1 MKHDLRYYVKSYAI
15 ITLGSLIY
23 ALAYNIFYA
32 PNLVAMGGLTGLGQ
46 VLNAIFPVLP
56 VGITV
61 FVMNVPLFIMGWKL
75 IGGHLLVSSLYAMTF
90 SSFAIDVLDMIYQ
103 FPPMDTMLAA
113 IFGGALLGLG
123 IGLVFSKGA
132 TTGGT
137 DLIARLLKLKFA
149 WLPMGTLVLI
159 PDFIV
164 IALAAIAF
172 GKVETALYG
181 IVSLYIT
188 TKVMDTVLYGM
199 DSSKVAYIISD
210 ACREITDAVI
220 AMDRGAT
227 ILHGEGAYSGDAKKG
242 ADGCLQAA
250 GDRAPEGEGQRDRPP
265 RLPHRV
271 RRPRCAGRGL
281 PHLQQ
286 GRHLICPQKKGG
298 LL

>member
-1 MKHDLRYYVKSYAI
+1 MKSYAI
-15 ITLGSLIY
+15 ITLGSLLY

-46 VLNAIFPVLP
+46 VLNAIIPVLP
-56 VGITV
+56 VGTTV
-61 FVMNVPLFIMGWKL
+61 FVMNVPLFFLGWKY

-90 SSFAIDVLDMIYQ
+90 SSFAIDVMNMIYQ
-103 FPPMDTMLAA
+103 FPPMDTMLAS
-113 IFGGALLGLG
+113 IFGGVLLGLG

-164 IALAAIAF
+164 IALAAMAF
-172 GKVETALYG
+172 GKVETAMYG

-188 TKVMDTVLYGM
+188 TKVMDTVLYGL

-210 ACREITDAVI
+210 RCKEITDAVI

-227 ILHGEGAYSGDAKKG
+227 ILHGEGAYSGDEKKVLMV
-242 ADGCLQAA
+242 AFKQKEIVPMKEKVNEIDP
-250 GDRAPEGEGQRDRPP
+250 RAFLIVCDAHDVLGEGFRTYNKND
-265 RLPHRV
+265 
-271 RRPRCAGRGL
+271 
-281 PHLQQ
+281 
-286 GRHLICPQKKGG
+286 I
-298 LL
+298 

>member
-1 MKHDLRYYVKSYAI
+1 MKHNVRYYVKSYAI

-46 VLNAIFPVLP
+46 VINALIPFLP
-56 VGITV
+56 VGTMV
-61 FVMNVPLFIMGWKL
+61 FVMNVPLFFLGWKY
-75 IGGHLLVSSLYAMTF
+75 IGGHLLVSSLYAMTL
-90 SSFAIDVLDMIYQ
+90 SSFAIDLMDMVYQ

-159 PDFIV
+159 PDFVVIV
-164 IALAAIAF
+164 LAALAF
-172 GKVETALYG
+172 NKVETALYG
-181 IVSLYIT
+181 IVSLFVS
-188 TKVMDTVLYGM
+188 TKVMDTVLYGL

-210 ACREITDAVI
+210 SCREITDAVM

-227 ILHGEGAYSGDAKKG
+227 ILHGEGAYSGDEKKVLMV
-242 ADGCLQAA
+242 AFKQKEIVPLKEKVNEIDPHAFLIVCDAHDVL
-250 GDRAPEGEGQRDRPP
+250 GEGFRTYSKDE
-265 RLPHRV
+265 
-271 RRPRCAGRGL
+271 
-281 PHLQQ
+281 
-286 GRHLICPQKKGG
+286 I
-298 LL
+298 

>member
-1 MKHDLRYYVKSYAI
+1 MKHTVSYYVKSYVV
-15 ITLGSLIY
+15 ITLGSILY

-46 VLNAIFPVLP
+46 VLNALIPALP
-56 VGITV
+56 VGTTV
-61 FVMNVPLFIMGWKL
+61 FVMNVPLFFLGWKF

-90 SSFAIDVLDMIYQ
+90 SSFAIDVMDMIYQ

-113 IFGGALLGLG
+113 IFGGALLGAG
-123 IGLVFSKGA
+123 IGLVFAKGA

-164 IALAAIAF
+164 IVLAAIAF
-172 GKVETALYG
+172 GKVESALYG
-181 IVSLYIT
+181 LVSLFIT
-188 TKVMDTVLYGM
+188 SKVMDMVLYGL

-210 ACREITDAVI
+210 ACKEITDAVM

-227 ILHGEGAYSGDAKKG
+227 ILHGEGAYSGDEKKVLMV
-242 ADGCLQAA
+242 AFKQKEIVPLKEKVNEIDPHAFLIVCDAHDVL
-250 GDRAPEGEGQRDRPP
+250 GEGFRTYSKDD
-265 RLPHRV
+265 
-271 RRPRCAGRGL
+271 
-281 PHLQQ
+281 
-286 GRHLICPQKKGG
+286 I
-298 LL
+298 

>member
-1 MKHDLRYYVKSYAI
+1 MKHTLSYYVKSYAA
-15 ITLGSLIY
+15 ITLGSLLY

-46 VLNAIFPVLP
+46 VLNALIPVLP
-56 VGITV
+56 VGTTV
-61 FVMNVPLFIMGWKL
+61 FVMNVPLFFLGWKF

-90 SSFAIDVLDMIYQ
+90 SSFAIDVMDMIYQ

-113 IFGGALLGLG
+113 IFGGALLGAG
-123 IGLVFSKGA
+123 IGLVFAKGA

-164 IALAAIAF
+164 IVLAAIAF
-172 GKVETALYG
+172 GKVESALYG
-181 IVSLYIT
+181 LVSLFIT
-188 TKVMDTVLYGM
+188 SKVMDMVLYGL

-210 ACREITDAVI
+210 SCKEITDAVI

-227 ILHGEGAYSGDAKKG
+227 ILHGEGAYSGDEKKVLMV
-242 ADGCLQAA
+242 AFKQKEIVPLKEKVNEIDPHAFLIVCDAHDVL
-250 GDRAPEGEGQRDRPP
+250 GEGFRTYSKDD
-265 RLPHRV
+265 
-271 RRPRCAGRGL
+271 
-281 PHLQQ
+281 
-286 GRHLICPQKKGG
+286 I
-298 LL
+298 

>member
-1 MKHDLRYYVKSYAI
+1 MKHTLSYYVKSYAV
-15 ITLGSLIY
+15 ITLGSLLY

-46 VLNAIFPVLP
+46 VLNALIPVLP
-56 VGITV
+56 VGTTV
-61 FVMNVPLFIMGWKL
+61 FVMNVPLFFLGWKF

-90 SSFAIDVLDMIYQ
+90 SSFAIDVMDMIYQ

-113 IFGGALLGLG
+113 IFGGALLGAG
-123 IGLVFSKGA
+123 IGLVFAKGA

-164 IALAAIAF
+164 IVLAAIAF
-172 GKVETALYG
+172 GKVESALYG
-181 IVSLYIT
+181 LVSLFIT
-188 TKVMDTVLYGM
+188 SKVMDMVLYGL

-210 ACREITDAVI
+210 SCKEITDAVI

-227 ILHGEGAYSGDAKKG
+227 ILHGEGAYSGDEKKVLMV
-242 ADGCLQAA
+242 AFKQKEIVPLKEKVNEIDPHAFLIVCDAHDVL
-250 GDRAPEGEGQRDRPP
+250 GEGFRTYSKDD
-265 RLPHRV
+265 
-271 RRPRCAGRGL
+271 
-281 PHLQQ
+281 
-286 GRHLICPQKKGG
+286 I
-298 LL
+298 

>member
-1 MKHDLRYYVKSYAI
+1 MKHTVSYYVKSYVV
-15 ITLGSLIY
+15 ITLGSILY

-46 VLNAIFPVLP
+46 VLNALIPVLP
-56 VGITV
+56 VGTTV
-61 FVMNVPLFIMGWKL
+61 FVMNVPLFFLGWKF

-90 SSFAIDVLDMIYQ
+90 SSFAIDVMDMIYQ

-113 IFGGALLGLG
+113 IFGGALLGAG
-123 IGLVFSKGA
+123 IGLVFAKGA

-164 IALAAIAF
+164 IVLAAIAF
-172 GKVETALYG
+172 GKVESALYG
-181 IVSLYIT
+181 LVSLFIT
-188 TKVMDTVLYGM
+188 SKVMDMVLYGM

-210 ACREITDAVI
+210 ACKEITDAVI

-227 ILHGEGAYSGDAKKG
+227 ILHGEGAYSGDEKKVLMV
-242 ADGCLQAA
+242 AFKQKEIVPLKEKVNEIDPHAFLIVCDAHDVL
-250 GDRAPEGEGQRDRPP
+250 GEGFRTYSKDD
-265 RLPHRV
+265 
-271 RRPRCAGRGL
+271 
-281 PHLQQ
+281 
-286 GRHLICPQKKGG
+286 I
-298 LL
+298 

>member
-1 MKHDLRYYVKSYAI
+1 MKHTVSYYVKSYVV
-15 ITLGSLIY
+15 ITLGSILY
-23 ALAYNIFYA
+23 ALAYNNFYA

-46 VLNAIFPVLP
+46 VLNALIPVLP
-56 VGITV
+56 VGTTV
-61 FVMNVPLFIMGWKL
+61 FVMNVPLFFLGWKF

-90 SSFAIDVLDMIYQ
+90 SSFAIDVMDMIYQ

-113 IFGGALLGLG
+113 IFGGALLGAG

-164 IALAAIAF
+164 IVLAAVAF
-172 GKVETALYG
+172 GKVESALYG
-181 IVSLYIT
+181 LVSLFIT
-188 TKVMDTVLYGM
+188 SKVMDMVLYGM

-210 ACREITDAVI
+210 SCKEITDAVM

-227 ILHGEGAYSGDAKKG
+227 ILHGEGAYSGDEKKVLMV
-242 ADGCLQAA
+242 AFKQKEIVPLKEKVNEIDPHAFLIVCDAHDVL
-250 GDRAPEGEGQRDRPP
+250 GEGFRTYSKDD
-265 RLPHRV
+265 
-271 RRPRCAGRGL
+271 
-281 PHLQQ
+281 
-286 GRHLICPQKKGG
+286 I
-298 LL
+298 

>member
-1 MKHDLRYYVKSYAI
+1 MSYYVKSYAV
-15 ITLGSLIY
+15 ITLGSILY

-46 VLNAIFPVLP
+46 VLNALIPVLP
-56 VGITV
+56 VGTTV
-61 FVMNVPLFIMGWKL
+61 FVMNVPLFFLGWKF

-90 SSFAIDVLDMIYQ
+90 SSFAIDVMDMIYQ

-113 IFGGALLGLG
+113 IFGGALLGAG
-123 IGLVFSKGA
+123 IGLVFAKGA

-164 IALAAIAF
+164 IVLAAVAF
-172 GKVETALYG
+172 GKVESALYG
-181 IVSLYIT
+181 LVSLFIT
-188 TKVMDTVLYGM
+188 SKVMDMVLYGM

-210 ACREITDAVI
+210 SCKEITDAVM

-227 ILHGEGAYSGDAKKG
+227 ILHGEGAYSGDEKKVLMV
-242 ADGCLQAA
+242 AFKQKEIVPLKEKVNEIDPHAFLIVCDAHDVL
-250 GDRAPEGEGQRDRPP
+250 GEGFRTYSKDD
-265 RLPHRV
+265 
-271 RRPRCAGRGL
+271 
-281 PHLQQ
+281 
-286 GRHLICPQKKGG
+286 I
-298 LL
+298 

>member
-1 MKHDLRYYVKSYAI
+1 MKHTVSYYVKSYVV
-15 ITLGSLIY
+15 ITLGSILY

-46 VLNAIFPVLP
+46 VLNAIIPVLP
-56 VGITV
+56 VGTTV
-61 FVMNVPLFIMGWKL
+61 FVMNVPLFFLGWKF

-90 SSFAIDVLDMIYQ
+90 SSFAIDVMDMIYQ

-113 IFGGALLGLG
+113 IFGGALLGAG

-164 IALAAIAF
+164 IVLAAIAF
-172 GKVETALYG
+172 GKVESALYG
-181 IVSLYIT
+181 LVSLFIT
-188 TKVMDTVLYGM
+188 SKVMDMVLYGL

-210 ACREITDAVI
+210 SCKEITDAVI

-227 ILHGEGAYSGDAKKG
+227 ILHGEGAYSGDEKKVLMV
-242 ADGCLQAA
+242 AFKQKEIVPLKEKVNEIDPHAFLIVCDAHDVL
-250 GDRAPEGEGQRDRPP
+250 GEGFRTYSKDD
-265 RLPHRV
+265 
-271 RRPRCAGRGL
+271 
-281 PHLQQ
+281 
-286 GRHLICPQKKGG
+286 I
-298 LL
+298 

>member
-1 MKHDLRYYVKSYAI
+1 MKHTVSYYVKSYAI
-15 ITLGSLIY
+15 ITLGSLLY

-46 VLNAIFPVLP
+46 VLNAIIPVLP
-56 VGITV
+56 VGTTV
-61 FVMNVPLFIMGWKL
+61 FVMNVPLFFLGWKY

-90 SSFAIDVLDMIYQ
+90 SSFAIDVMNMIYQ
-103 FPPMDTMLAA
+103 FPPMDTMLAS

-164 IALAAIAF
+164 IALAAMAF

-188 TKVMDTVLYGM
+188 TKVMDTVLYGL

-210 ACREITDAVI
+210 SCKEITDAVI

-227 ILHGEGAYSGDAKKG
+227 ILHGEGAYSGDEKKVLMV
-242 ADGCLQAA
+242 AFKQKEIVPLKEKVNEIDP
-250 GDRAPEGEGQRDRPP
+250 RAFLIVCDAHDVLGEGFRTYNKND
-265 RLPHRV
+265 
-271 RRPRCAGRGL
+271 
-281 PHLQQ
+281 
-286 GRHLICPQKKGG
+286 I
-298 LL
+298 

>member
-1 MKHDLRYYVKSYAI
+1 MKHTVSYYVKSYAV
-15 ITLGSLIY
+15 ITLGSILY

-46 VLNAIFPVLP
+46 VLNALIPVLP
-56 VGITV
+56 VGTTV
-61 FVMNVPLFIMGWKL
+61 FVMNVPLFFLGWKF

-90 SSFAIDVLDMIYQ
+90 SSFAIDVMDMIYQ

-113 IFGGALLGLG
+113 IFGGALLGAG

-164 IALAAIAF
+164 IVLAAVAF
-172 GKVETALYG
+172 GKVESALYG
-181 IVSLYIT
+181 LVSLFIT
-188 TKVMDTVLYGM
+188 SKVMDMVLYGM

-210 ACREITDAVI
+210 SCKEITDAVM

-227 ILHGEGAYSGDAKKG
+227 ILHGEGAYSGDEKKVLMV
-242 ADGCLQAA
+242 AFKQKEIVPLKEKVNEIDPHAFLIVCDAHDVL
-250 GDRAPEGEGQRDRPP
+250 GEGFRTYSKDD
-265 RLPHRV
+265 
-271 RRPRCAGRGL
+271 
-281 PHLQQ
+281 
-286 GRHLICPQKKGG
+286 I
-298 LL
+298 

>member
-1 MKHDLRYYVKSYAI
+1 MKHTLSYYVKSYAV
-15 ITLGSLIY
+15 ITLGSLLY

-46 VLNAIFPVLP
+46 VLNALIPVLP
-56 VGITV
+56 VGTTV
-61 FVMNVPLFIMGWKL
+61 FVMNVPLFFLGWKF

-90 SSFAIDVLDMIYQ
+90 SSFAIDVMDMIYQ

-113 IFGGALLGLG
+113 IFGGALLGAG

-164 IALAAIAF
+164 IVLAAIAF
-172 GKVETALYG
+172 GKVESALYG
-181 IVSLYIT
+181 LVSLFIT
-188 TKVMDTVLYGM
+188 SKVMDMVLYGL

-210 ACREITDAVI
+210 ACKEITDAVM

-227 ILHGEGAYSGDAKKG
+227 ILHGEGAYSGDEKKVLMV
-242 ADGCLQAA
+242 AFKQKEIVPLKEKVNEIDPHAFLIVCDAHDVL
-250 GDRAPEGEGQRDRPP
+250 GEGFRTYSKDD
-265 RLPHRV
+265 
-271 RRPRCAGRGL
+271 
-281 PHLQQ
+281 
-286 GRHLICPQKKGG
+286 I
-298 LL
+298 

>member
-1 MKHDLRYYVKSYAI
+1 MKHTVRHYVKSYAV
-15 ITLGSLIY
+15 ITLGSILY

-46 VLNAIFPVLP
+46 VLNAIIPVLP
-56 VGITV
+56 VGTTV
-61 FVMNVPLFIMGWKL
+61 FVMNVPLFFLGWKY

-164 IALAAIAF
+164 IALAAMAF

-181 IVSLYIT
+181 IVSLFIT
-188 TKVMDTVLYGM
+188 TKVMDMVLYGL

-210 ACREITDAVI
+210 SCKEITDAVM

-227 ILHGEGAYSGDAKKG
+227 ILHGEGAYSGDEKKVLMV
-242 ADGCLQAA
+242 AFKQKEIVPLKEKVNEIDPHAFLIVCDAHDVL
-250 GDRAPEGEGQRDRPP
+250 GEGFRTYSKDE
-265 RLPHRV
+265 
-271 RRPRCAGRGL
+271 
-281 PHLQQ
+281 
-286 GRHLICPQKKGG
+286 I
-298 LL
+298 

>member
-1 MKHDLRYYVKSYAI
+1 MKHTVRYYVKSYAI
-15 ITLGSLIY
+15 ITLGSILY

-46 VLNAIFPVLP
+46 VINAIIPALP
-56 VGITV
+56 VGTMV
-61 FVMNVPLFIMGWKL
+61 FIMNVPLFFLGWKY

-90 SSFAIDVLDMIYQ
+90 SSFAIDVLDMIYR
-103 FPPMDTMLAA
+103 FPPMDTMLAS
-113 IFGGALLGLG
+113 IFGGALLGAG

-164 IALAAIAF
+164 IALAAMAF
-172 GKVETALYG
+172 NKVETALYG
-181 IVSLYIT
+181 VVSLYIT
-188 TKVMDTVLYGM
+188 TKVMDTVLYGL

-210 ACREITDAVI
+210 SYREIADAII

-227 ILHGEGAYSGDAKKG
+227 FLHGEGVYSGNEKKVLMVAFKQKEIVPLKEKVNEIDPRAFLIVCDAH
-242 ADGCLQAA
+242 DVL
-250 GDRAPEGEGQRDRPP
+250 GEGFRTYSKDD
-265 RLPHRV
+265 
-271 RRPRCAGRGL
+271 
-281 PHLQQ
+281 
-286 GRHLICPQKKGG
+286 I
-298 LL
+298 

>member
-1 MKHDLRYYVKSYAI
+1 MYQYVKSYAI
-15 ITLGSLIY
+15 ITLGSLLY

-46 VLNAIFPVLP
+46 VLNALIPVLP
-56 VGITV
+56 VGTTV
-61 FVMNVPLFIMGWKL
+61 FVMNVPLFFMGWKF
-75 IGGHLLVSSLYAMTF
+75 IGGHLLVSSLYAMTL
-90 SSFAIDVLDMIYQ
+90 SSFAIDLMNMVYQ
-103 FPPMDTMLAA
+103 FQPMDPMLAS

-172 GKVETALYG
+172 GKVESALYG
-181 IVSLYIT
+181 IVSLFVT
-188 TKVMDTVLYGM
+188 TKVMDTVLYGL

-210 ACREITDAVI
+210 SCRAIADAVM

-227 ILHGEGAYSGDAKKG
+227 ILHGEGAYSGDEKKVLMV
-242 ADGCLQAA
+242 AFKQKEIVPLKEMVNQIDPHAFLIVCDAHDVL
-250 GDRAPEGEGQRDRPP
+250 GEGFRTYSKND
-265 RLPHRV
+265 
-271 RRPRCAGRGL
+271 
-281 PHLQQ
+281 
-286 GRHLICPQKKGG
+286 I
-298 LL
+298 

>member
-1 MKHDLRYYVKSYAI
+1 MKHTVSYYVKSYVV
-15 ITLGSLIY
+15 ITLGSILY

-46 VLNAIFPVLP
+46 VLNALIPALP
-56 VGITV
+56 VGTTV
-61 FVMNVPLFIMGWKL
+61 FVMNVPLFFLGWKF

-90 SSFAIDVLDMIYQ
+90 SSFAIDVMDMIYQ

-113 IFGGALLGLG
+113 IFGGALLGAG

-164 IALAAIAF
+164 IVLAAIAF
-172 GKVETALYG
+172 GKVESALYG
-181 IVSLYIT
+181 LVSLFIT
-188 TKVMDTVLYGM
+188 SKVMDMVLYGL

-210 ACREITDAVI
+210 ACKEITDAVM

-227 ILHGEGAYSGDAKKG
+227 ILHGEGAYSGDEKKVLMV
-242 ADGCLQAA
+242 AFKQKEIVPLKEKVNEIDPHAFLIVCDAHDVL
-250 GDRAPEGEGQRDRPP
+250 GEGFRTYSKDD
-265 RLPHRV
+265 
-271 RRPRCAGRGL
+271 
-281 PHLQQ
+281 
-286 GRHLICPQKKGG
+286 I
-298 LL
+298 

>member
-1 MKHDLRYYVKSYAI
+1 MKHTVSYYVKSYAI
-15 ITLGSLIY
+15 ITLGSLLY

-46 VLNAIFPVLP
+46 VLNAIIPVLP
-56 VGITV
+56 VGTTV
-61 FVMNVPLFIMGWKL
+61 FVMNVPLFFLGWKY

-90 SSFAIDVLDMIYQ
+90 SSFAIDVMNMIYQ
-103 FPPMDTMLAA
+103 FPPMDTMLAS

-164 IALAAIAF
+164 IALAAMAF

-188 TKVMDTVLYGM
+188 TKVMDTVLYGL

-210 ACREITDAVI
+210 SCKEITDAVI

-227 ILHGEGAYSGDAKKG
+227 ILHGEGAYSGDEKKVLMV
-242 ADGCLQAA
+242 AFKQREIVSLKEKVNEIDP
-250 GDRAPEGEGQRDRPP
+250 RAFLIVCDAHDVLGEGFRTYNKND
-265 RLPHRV
+265 
-271 RRPRCAGRGL
+271 
-281 PHLQQ
+281 
-286 GRHLICPQKKGG
+286 I
-298 LL
+298 

>member
-1 MKHDLRYYVKSYAI
+1 MKHTLSYYVKSYAV
-15 ITLGSLIY
+15 ITLGSILY

-46 VLNAIFPVLP
+46 VLNALIPALP
-56 VGITV
+56 VGTTV
-61 FVMNVPLFIMGWKL
+61 FVMNVPLFFLGWKF
-75 IGGHLLVSSLYAMTF
+75 IGGHLLLSSLYAMTF

-103 FPPMDTMLAA
+103 FPPMDTMLAS
-113 IFGGALLGLG
+113 IFGGALLGAG

-164 IALAAIAF
+164 IVLAAIAF
-172 GKVETALYG
+172 GKVESALYG
-181 IVSLYIT
+181 LVSLFIT
-188 TKVMDTVLYGM
+188 SKVMDMVLYGL

-210 ACREITDAVI
+210 SCKEITDAVM

-227 ILHGEGAYSGDAKKG
+227 ILHGEGAYSGDEKKVLMV
-242 ADGCLQAA
+242 AFKQKEIVPLKEKVNEIDPHAFLIVCDAHDVL
-250 GDRAPEGEGQRDRPP
+250 GEGFRTYSKDD
-265 RLPHRV
+265 
-271 RRPRCAGRGL
+271 
-281 PHLQQ
+281 
-286 GRHLICPQKKGG
+286 I
-298 LL
+298 

>member
-1 MKHDLRYYVKSYAI
+1 MSYYVKSYAV
-15 ITLGSLIY
+15 ITLGSILY

-46 VLNAIFPVLP
+46 VLNALIPVLP
-56 VGITV
+56 VGTTV
-61 FVMNVPLFIMGWKL
+61 FVMNVPLFFLGWKF

-90 SSFAIDVLDMIYQ
+90 SSFAIDVMDMIYQ

-113 IFGGALLGLG
+113 IFGGALLGAG
-123 IGLVFSKGA
+123 IGLVFAKGA

-164 IALAAIAF
+164 IVLAAIAF
-172 GKVETALYG
+172 GKVESALYG

-188 TKVMDTVLYGM
+188 TKVMDTVLYGL

-210 ACREITDAVI
+210 SYREIADAII

-227 ILHGEGAYSGDAKKG
+227 LLHGEGVYSGNEKKVLMVAFKQKEIVPLKEKVNEIDPHAFLIVCDAH
-242 ADGCLQAA
+242 DVL
-250 GDRAPEGEGQRDRPP
+250 GEGFRTYSKDD
-265 RLPHRV
+265 
-271 RRPRCAGRGL
+271 
-281 PHLQQ
+281 
-286 GRHLICPQKKGG
+286 I
-298 LL
+298 

>member
-1 MKHDLRYYVKSYAI
+1 MKHTLSYYVKSYAV
-15 ITLGSLIY
+15 ITLGSILY

-46 VLNAIFPVLP
+46 VLNALIPVLP
-56 VGITV
+56 VGTTV
-61 FVMNVPLFIMGWKL
+61 FVMNVPLFFLGWKF

-90 SSFAIDVLDMIYQ
+90 SSFAIDVMDMIYQ

-113 IFGGALLGLG
+113 IFGGALLGAG
-123 IGLVFSKGA
+123 IGLVFAKGA

-164 IALAAIAF
+164 IVLAAIAF
-172 GKVETALYG
+172 GKVESALYG
-181 IVSLYIT
+181 LVSLFIT
-188 TKVMDTVLYGM
+188 SKVMDMVLYGM

-210 ACREITDAVI
+210 ACKEITDAVM

-227 ILHGEGAYSGDAKKG
+227 ILHGEGAYSGDEKKVLMV
-242 ADGCLQAA
+242 AFKQKEIVPLKEKVNEIDPHAFLIVCDAHDVL
-250 GDRAPEGEGQRDRPP
+250 GEGFRTYSKDD
-265 RLPHRV
+265 
-271 RRPRCAGRGL
+271 
-281 PHLQQ
+281 
-286 GRHLICPQKKGG
+286 I
-298 LL
+298 

>member
-1 MKHDLRYYVKSYAI
+1 MSYYVKSYVV
-15 ITLGSLIY
+15 ITLGSILY

-46 VLNAIFPVLP
+46 VLNAVIPALP
-56 VGITV
+56 VGTTV
-61 FVMNVPLFIMGWKL
+61 FVMNVPLFFLGWKF

-113 IFGGALLGLG
+113 IFGGALLGAG

-164 IALAAIAF
+164 IVLAALAF
-172 GKVETALYG
+172 GKVESALYG
-181 IVSLYIT
+181 LVSLFIT
-188 TKVMDTVLYGM
+188 SKVMDMVLYGM

-210 ACREITDAVI
+210 SCKEITDAVM

-227 ILHGEGAYSGDAKKG
+227 ILHGEGAWSGDEKKVLMV
-242 ADGCLQAA
+242 AFKQKEIVPLKEKVNEIDPHAFLIVCDAHDVL
-250 GDRAPEGEGQRDRPP
+250 GEGFRTYSKDD
-265 RLPHRV
+265 
-271 RRPRCAGRGL
+271 
-281 PHLQQ
+281 
-286 GRHLICPQKKGG
+286 I
-298 LL
+298 

>member
-1 MKHDLRYYVKSYAI
+1 MKHTVRHYVKSYAV
-15 ITLGSLIY
+15 ITLGSILY

-46 VLNAIFPVLP
+46 VLNAIIPVLP
-56 VGITV
+56 VGTTV
-61 FVMNVPLFIMGWKL
+61 FVMNVPLFFLGWKY

-90 SSFAIDVLDMIYQ
+90 SSFAIDVMDMIYR

-164 IALAAIAF
+164 IALAAMAF

-181 IVSLYIT
+181 VRYRLPLHYHQGDGHGALRPGQLQGGLYHQRLLQG
-188 TKVMDTVLYGM
+188 DHRCG
-199 DSSKVAYIISD
+199 D
-210 ACREITDAVI
+210 
-220 AMDRGAT
+220 G
-227 ILHGEGAYSGDAKKG
+227 HGPGGHH
-242 ADGCLQAA
+242 
-250 GDRAPEGEGQRDRPP
+250 PP
-265 RLPHRV
+265 R
-271 RRPRCAGRGL
+271 
-281 PHLQQ
+281 
-286 GRHLICPQKKGG
+286 
-298 LL
+298 

>member
-1 MKHDLRYYVKSYAI
+1 MKHTVRYYVKSYAI
-15 ITLGSLIY
+15 ITLGSILY

-46 VLNAIFPVLP
+46 VLNAIIPALP
-56 VGITV
+56 VGTMV
-61 FVMNVPLFIMGWKL
+61 FIMNVPLFFLGWKY

-90 SSFAIDVLDMIYQ
+90 SSFAIDVLDMIYR

-113 IFGGALLGLG
+113 IFGGALLGAG

-164 IALAAIAF
+164 IALAAMAF
-172 GKVETALYG
+172 NKVETALYG
-181 IVSLYIT
+181 VVSLYIT
-188 TKVMDTVLYGM
+188 TKVMDTVLYGL

-210 ACREITDAVI
+210 SCKEITDAVI

-227 ILHGEGAYSGDAKKG
+227 ILHGEGAYSGDEKKVLMV
-242 ADGCLQAA
+242 AFKQKEIVPLKEKVNEIDP
-250 GDRAPEGEGQRDRPP
+250 RAFLIVCDAHDVLGEGFRTYSKDD
-265 RLPHRV
+265 
-271 RRPRCAGRGL
+271 
-281 PHLQQ
+281 
-286 GRHLICPQKKGG
+286 I
-298 LL
+298 

>member
-1 MKHDLRYYVKSYAI
+1 MKHTLSYYVKSYVV
-15 ITLGSLIY
+15 ITLGSLLY

-46 VLNAIFPVLP
+46 VLNALIPVLP
-56 VGITV
+56 VGTTV
-61 FVMNVPLFIMGWKL
+61 FVMNVPLFFLGWKF

-90 SSFAIDVLDMIYQ
+90 SSFAIDVMDMIYQ

-113 IFGGALLGLG
+113 IFGGALLGAG
-123 IGLVFSKGA
+123 IGLVFAKGA

-164 IALAAIAF
+164 IVLAAIAF
-172 GKVETALYG
+172 GKVESALYG
-181 IVSLYIT
+181 LVSLFIT
-188 TKVMDTVLYGM
+188 SKVMDMVLYGL

-210 ACREITDAVI
+210 SCKEITDAVI

-227 ILHGEGAYSGDAKKG
+227 ILHGEGAYSGDEKKVLMV
-242 ADGCLQAA
+242 AFKQKEIVPLKEKVNEIDPHAFLIVCDAHDVL
-250 GDRAPEGEGQRDRPP
+250 GEGFRTYSKDD
-265 RLPHRV
+265 
-271 RRPRCAGRGL
+271 
-281 PHLQQ
+281 
-286 GRHLICPQKKGG
+286 I
-298 LL
+298 

>member
-1 MKHDLRYYVKSYAI
+1 MKHTVSYYVKSYVV
-15 ITLGSLIY
+15 ITLGSILY

-46 VLNAIFPVLP
+46 VINALVPVLP
-56 VGITV
+56 VGTMV
-61 FVMNVPLFIMGWKL
+61 FIMNVPLFFLGWKY

-90 SSFAIDVLDMIYQ
+90 SSFAIDLMDMIYQ

-159 PDFIV
+159 PDFVVIV
-164 IALAAIAF
+164 LAAIAF
-172 GKVETALYG
+172 GKVESALYG
-181 IVSLYIT
+181 LVSLFIT
-188 TKVMDTVLYGM
+188 TKVMDMVLYGL

-210 ACREITDAVI
+210 ACKEITDAVM

-227 ILHGEGAYSGDAKKG
+227 ILHGEGAYSGDEKKVLMV
-242 ADGCLQAA
+242 AFKQKEIVPLKEKVNEIDPHAFLIVCDAHDVL
-250 GDRAPEGEGQRDRPP
+250 GEGFRTYSKDD
-265 RLPHRV
+265 
-271 RRPRCAGRGL
+271 
-281 PHLQQ
+281 
-286 GRHLICPQKKGG
+286 I
-298 LL
+298 

>member
-1 MKHDLRYYVKSYAI
+1 MKHTLSYYVKSYAV
-15 ITLGSLIY
+15 ITLGSILY

-46 VLNAIFPVLP
+46 VLNALIPVLP
-56 VGITV
+56 VGTTV
-61 FVMNVPLFIMGWKL
+61 FVMNVPLFFLGWKF

-90 SSFAIDVLDMIYQ
+90 SSFAIDVMDMIYQ

-113 IFGGALLGLG
+113 IFGGALLGAG

-164 IALAAIAF
+164 IVLAAIAF
-172 GKVETALYG
+172 GKVESALYG
-181 IVSLYIT
+181 LVSLFIT
-188 TKVMDTVLYGM
+188 SKVMDMVLYGL

-210 ACREITDAVI
+210 ACKEITDAVM

-227 ILHGEGAYSGDAKKG
+227 ILHGEGAYSGDEKKVLMV
-242 ADGCLQAA
+242 AFKQKEIVPLKEKVNEIDPHAFLIVCDAHDVL
-250 GDRAPEGEGQRDRPP
+250 GEGFRTYSKDD
-265 RLPHRV
+265 
-271 RRPRCAGRGL
+271 
-281 PHLQQ
+281 
-286 GRHLICPQKKGG
+286 I
-298 LL
+298 

>member
-1 MKHDLRYYVKSYAI
+1 MKHTVRYYVKSYAI
-15 ITLGSLIY
+15 ITLGSILY

-46 VLNAIFPVLP
+46 VLNAIIPALP
-56 VGITV
+56 VGTTV
-61 FVMNVPLFIMGWKL
+61 FIMNVPLFFLGWKY

-90 SSFAIDVLDMIYQ
+90 SSFAIDVMNMIYQ
-103 FPPMDTMLAA
+103 FPPMDTMLAS
-113 IFGGALLGLG
+113 IFGGALLGAG

-164 IALAAIAF
+164 IALAAMAF
-172 GKVETALYG
+172 NKVETALYG
-181 IVSLYIT
+181 VVSLYIT
-188 TKVMDTVLYGM
+188 TKVMDTVLYGL

-210 ACREITDAVI
+210 SCKEITDAVI

-227 ILHGEGAYSGDAKKG
+227 ILHGEGAYSGDEKKVLMV
-242 ADGCLQAA
+242 AFKQKEIVPLKEKVNEIDP
-250 GDRAPEGEGQRDRPP
+250 RAFLIVCDAHDVLGEGFRTYSKND
-265 RLPHRV
+265 
-271 RRPRCAGRGL
+271 
-281 PHLQQ
+281 
-286 GRHLICPQKKGG
+286 I
-298 LL
+298 

>member
-1 MKHDLRYYVKSYAI
+1 MKHTLSYYVKSYAV
-15 ITLGSLIY
+15 ITLGSILY

-46 VLNAIFPVLP
+46 VLNALIPALP
-56 VGITV
+56 VGTTV
-61 FVMNVPLFIMGWKL
+61 FVMNVPLFFLGWKF
-75 IGGHLLVSSLYAMTF
+75 IGGHLLLSSLYAMTF

-103 FPPMDTMLAA
+103 FAPMDTMLAS
-113 IFGGALLGLG
+113 IFGGALLGAG

-164 IALAAIAF
+164 IVLAAIAF
-172 GKVETALYG
+172 GRVESALYG
-181 IVSLYIT
+181 LVSLFIT
-188 TKVMDTVLYGM
+188 SKVMDMVLYGL

-210 ACREITDAVI
+210 SCKEITDAVM

-227 ILHGEGAYSGDAKKG
+227 ILHGEGAYSGDEKKVLMV
-242 ADGCLQAA
+242 AFKQKEIVPLKEKVNEIDPHAFLIVCDAHDVL
-250 GDRAPEGEGQRDRPP
+250 GEGFRTYSKDD
-265 RLPHRV
+265 
-271 RRPRCAGRGL
+271 
-281 PHLQQ
+281 
-286 GRHLICPQKKGG
+286 I
-298 LL
+298 

>member
-1 MKHDLRYYVKSYAI
+1 MKHTLSYYVKSYAV
-15 ITLGSLIY
+15 ITLGSLLY

-46 VLNAIFPVLP
+46 VLNALIPVLP
-56 VGITV
+56 VGTTV
-61 FVMNVPLFIMGWKL
+61 FVMNVPLFFLGWKF

-90 SSFAIDVLDMIYQ
+90 SSFAIDVMDMIYQ

-113 IFGGALLGLG
+113 IFGGALLGAG

-164 IALAAIAF
+164 IVLAAVAF
-172 GKVETALYG
+172 GKVESALYG
-181 IVSLYIT
+181 LVSLFIT
-188 TKVMDTVLYGM
+188 SKVMDMVLYGM

-210 ACREITDAVI
+210 SCKAITDAVI

-227 ILHGEGAYSGDAKKG
+227 ILHGEGAYSGDEKKVLMV
-242 ADGCLQAA
+242 AFKQKEIVPLKEKVNEIDPHAFLIVCDAHDVL
-250 GDRAPEGEGQRDRPP
+250 GEGFRTYSKDD
-265 RLPHRV
+265 
-271 RRPRCAGRGL
+271 
-281 PHLQQ
+281 
-286 GRHLICPQKKGG
+286 I
-298 LL
+298 

>member
-1 MKHDLRYYVKSYAI
+1 MKHTVRHYVKSYAV
-15 ITLGSLIY
+15 ITLGSILY

-46 VLNAIFPVLP
+46 VLNAIIPVLP
-56 VGITV
+56 VGTTV
-61 FVMNVPLFIMGWKL
+61 FVMNVPLFFLGWKY

-90 SSFAIDVLDMIYQ
+90 SSFAIDVMDMIYR

-164 IALAAIAF
+164 IALAAMAF

-181 IVSLYIT
+181 IVSLFIT
-188 TKVMDTVLYGM
+188 TKVMDMVLYGL

-210 ACREITDAVI
+210 SCKEITDAVM

-227 ILHGEGAYSGDAKKG
+227 ILHGEGAYSGDEKKVLMV
-242 ADGCLQAA
+242 AFKQKEIVPLKEKVNEIDPHAFLIVCDAHDVL
-250 GDRAPEGEGQRDRPP
+250 GEGFRTYSKDE
-265 RLPHRV
+265 
-271 RRPRCAGRGL
+271 
-281 PHLQQ
+281 
-286 GRHLICPQKKGG
+286 I
-298 LL
+298 

>member
-1 MKHDLRYYVKSYAI
+1 MKHTLKYYAKSYAV
-15 ITLGSLIY
+15 ITLGSLLY

-46 VLNAIFPVLP
+46 VLNAIIPALP
-56 VGITV
+56 VGTTV
-61 FVMNVPLFIMGWKL
+61 FVMNVPLFFLGWRL

-90 SSFAIDVLDMIYQ
+90 SSFAIDVMDMIYQ
-103 FPPMDTMLAA
+103 FPPMDTMLAS
-113 IFGGALLGLG
+113 IFGGVLLGAG
-123 IGLVFSKGA
+123 IGLVFAKGA

-164 IALAAIAF
+164 IALAAMAF

-181 IVSLYIT
+181 VVSLYIT
-188 TKVMDTVLYGM
+188 TKVMDMVLYGM

-210 ACREITDAVI
+210 SYREIADAII

-227 ILHGEGAYSGDAKKG
+227 LLHGEGVYSGNEKKVLMVAFKQKEIVPLKEKVNEIDPRAFLIVCDAH
-242 ADGCLQAA
+242 DVL
-250 GDRAPEGEGQRDRPP
+250 GEGFRTYSKDE
-265 RLPHRV
+265 
-271 RRPRCAGRGL
+271 
-281 PHLQQ
+281 
-286 GRHLICPQKKGG
+286 I
-298 LL
+298 

>member
-1 MKHDLRYYVKSYAI
+1 MKHTVRHYVKSYAV
-15 ITLGSLIY
+15 ITLGSILY

-46 VLNAIFPVLP
+46 VLNAIIPVLP
-56 VGITV
+56 VGTTV
-61 FVMNVPLFIMGWKL
+61 FVMNVPLFFLGWKY

-90 SSFAIDVLDMIYQ
+90 SSFAIDVMDMIYR

-164 IALAAIAF
+164 IALAAMAF

-181 IVSLYIT
+181 IVSLFIT
-188 TKVMDTVLYGM
+188 TKVMDMVLYGL

-210 ACREITDAVI
+210 ACKEITDAVM

-227 ILHGEGAYSGDAKKG
+227 ILHGEGAYSGDEKKVLMV
-242 ADGCLQAA
+242 AFKQKEIVPLKEKVNEIDPHAFLIVCDAHDVL
-250 GDRAPEGEGQRDRPP
+250 GEGFRTYSKDE
-265 RLPHRV
+265 
-271 RRPRCAGRGL
+271 
-281 PHLQQ
+281 
-286 GRHLICPQKKGG
+286 I
-298 LL
+298 